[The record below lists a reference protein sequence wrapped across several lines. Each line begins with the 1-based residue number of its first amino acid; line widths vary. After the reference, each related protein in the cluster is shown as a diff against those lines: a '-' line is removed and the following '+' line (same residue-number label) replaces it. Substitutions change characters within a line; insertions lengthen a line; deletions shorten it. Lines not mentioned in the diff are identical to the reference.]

1 VNKKVAL
8 VKDGFLLCNRKIFP
22 TRRESMKRMIVLGD
36 FVFFQFF
43 LDDLQFVLLFR
54 AEGYARGQS

>member
-1 VNKKVAL
+1 
-8 VKDGFLLCNRKIFP
+8 
-22 TRRESMKRMIVLGD
+22 MKRMIVLGD